1 MSQLSPMS
9 QCGNQSIMSS
19 ILRAVQLSG
28 GCCWANQSCQSY
40 QLERLIGERDTDKAS
55 IIHENRYSTSLSC
68 SFLPFQS
75 KSTPQPT
82 AAACV
87 ASSSLPPPSPH
98 PHASSEVSFQKMDSI
113 FLTISTIMFIIL
125 QGVTDKALKV

>member
-1 MSQLSPMS
+1 MSQLSPVS
-9 QCGNQSIMSS
+9 QCGNQSVMSS
-19 ILRAVQLSG
+19 NLRPVQLSG
-28 GCCWANQSCQSY
+28 GYCWAHQSCQSY
-40 QLERLIGERDTDKAS
+40 QLEQLIGERDTDKAS

-87 ASSSLPPPSPH
+87 ASSSLPPSPP

-113 FLTISTIMFIIL
+113 FLTITTIMFIIL